1 MGIKIALR
9 CFKNSNRAISSDG
22 AHMSFQAK
30 EDYEKSNN
38 DNNRCCFSY
47 FHEQI
52 SRLCP
57 VLQIRYQRLTGN
69 DTAERAPSI
78 NNGNIVLI

>member
-1 MGIKIALR
+1 
-9 CFKNSNRAISSDG
+9 
-22 AHMSFQAK
+22 MSFQAK

-47 FHEQI
+47 IHEQI
-52 SRLCP
+52 SRLCL

-69 DTAERAPSI
+69 DTAEGTPSI
-78 NNGNIVLI
+78 NNRNIVLIQGNSNNLFFVRIYG